1 MNVSTLGHKRS
12 SGSVRPETAAE
23 RTKVYKLRSRT
34 RVPKSEK
41 GKVNRDVRKKM
52 KAVKKEWTEEQCKNI
67 EKETMSG
74 NSKEAYNTL
83 KAPTKAQQ
91 VKSAVIEDSSG
102 NILTESTAVPN

>member
-1 MNVSTLGHKRS
+1 MNRK
-12 SGSVRPETAAE
+12 
-23 RTKVYKLRSRT
+23 
-34 RVPKSEK
+34 
-41 GKVNRDVRKKM
+41 VRKM
-52 KAVKKEWTEEQCKNI
+52 LKAAKEEWTEEQCKNI